1 MKRLVLFCFC
11 LLWGLTMYGQPGP
24 GLRINKQLEVALPES
39 LTQIQMEWVTL
50 DADTLIDLVVVG
62 VASDGTV
69 RVITFGNKVTA
80 LEWQKTQVT
89 QLLSAYVQ
97 PADLDG
103 DNQIDLLISGKAQS
117 HNSGLFFFKSNG
129 DFTFTVSKIIDRAS
143 PFRVADFTNDGK
155 PDLLT
160 YDSLPNS
167 SLAVFR
173 RDSLGY
179 SFSYDSAQMLI
190 HDVTVSDFNK
200 DGKLDFVVSGRDKL
214 NNPFTTLF
222 SATQKNN
229 FVPHM
234 MSNPVNGLLSAF
246 DKNGD
251 GWMDLVSTGRTTTG
265 QRQQTWTNDRAGKL
279 IPEGSNATAVTESL
293 FTADM
298 NADGTVDVVTSPQ
311 EPNRSIQIDL
321 GASVKSL
328 LLPNMIT
335 QKEGDYDGDGDLDI
349 ALVKDSLSLQWIDV
363 LALEAGEKNNK
374 PSLPVNSFAISTDR
388 KTFLVWESA
397 GDDHTPTSSLT
408 YDVWLGS
415 SRTLLAPNFQLS
427 TAARMVVAHGNAG
440 TLQSKIITNL
450 KDGQYD
456 YLIQTVDNAYR
467 GSAFAKGS
475 GLLCFNLAHRDVNAC
490 KGQTVSLNGTEPA
503 YWFSTQSGF
512 IQKSSS
518 INFVASKNDTIYSFV
533 LPSADCGKNRVYRIH
548 VYDASSQST
557 MRYACDGATVKL
569 NVDPGWQTVQW
580 DTNPPIANSNF
591 IQVIMGGDKDITATA
606 TSGPGCTYQ
615 QIFQLRP
622 STPKLGLNG
631 TTFRLRKGT
640 PVQLEASGVFS
651 TFSWTPPTGLSNA
664 NIGNPV
670 AAPNESTTY
679 RVTATDSIGCAASA
693 TVQVLVEFTAFVP
706 NLFTP
711 NDDNKND
718 ALLVYGLGQTSGFL
732 FQVFNRDGSLVFET
746 ADPVAAGHTGWNGY
760 VNGTRQP
767 PGVYYWKVEGHTD
780 TGDPLLL
787 NGKKTGS
794 VLLVH

>member
-1 MKRLVLFCFC
+1 MKRLVLLCFC
-11 LLWGLTMYGQPGP
+11 LLAGLTMYGQLGP
-24 GLRINKQLEVALPES
+24 GLRINKQLEVALPEA
-39 LTQIQMEWVTL
+39 LTQIQMEWVAL

-69 RVITFGNKVTA
+69 RVMTFRNKVTA
-80 LEWQKTQVT
+80 LEWKKTQAT

-103 DNQIDLLISGKAQS
+103 DNQIDLLISGKVLL
-117 HNSGLFFFKSNG
+117 HNGGLFFFKSNG
-129 DFTFTVSKIIDRAS
+129 DFTFTVSKIIDRDT

-160 YDSLPNS
+160 YDSLPNAS
-167 SLAVFR
+167 IAVLR

-179 SFSYDSAQMLI
+179 SFSFNSAQMLI
-190 HDVTVSDFNK
+190 HDVAVSDFNN
-200 DGKLDFVVSGRDKL
+200 DGKLDFVVSGKDNL

-222 SATQKNN
+222 SATEKNE
-229 FVPHM
+229 FIPHV
-234 MSNPVNGLLSAF
+234 MSGPVKGLLSAF

-251 GWMDLVSTGRTTTG
+251 GWTDLVGTGKTTTG
-265 QRQQTWTNDRAGKL
+265 LRQQTWTNDGTGTL
-279 IPEGSNATAVTESL
+279 IPEGAMTAGAKESL

-298 NADGTVDVVTSPQ
+298 NADGAVDVVTSSKQPI
-311 EPNRSIQIDL
+311 RSIQIDL
-321 GASVKSL
+321 GTSVKSL

-349 ALVKDSLSLQWIDV
+349 AIVKDSLSLQWIDV
-363 LALEAGEKNNK
+363 LALEADEKNNK
-374 PSLPVNSFAISTDR
+374 PSLPVDPFAISTDR

-427 TAARMVVAHGNAG
+427 TAARMVVAQGNAG

-467 GSAFAKGS
+467 GSAFAKGR
-475 GLLCFNLAHRDVNAC
+475 GLLCFNLAHQDVNVC
-490 KGQTVSLNGTEPA
+490 KGQTVTLNGTETA

-512 IQKSSS
+512 IQKSTT
-518 INFVASKNDTIYSFV
+518 IKFVASKNDTIYSFV
-533 LPSADCGKNRVYRIH
+533 PQSADCGKNRVYRMH

-557 MRYACDGATVKL
+557 TRFACEGATIKL
-569 NVDPGWQTVQW
+569 NVNPGWQTVQW
-580 DTNPPIANSNF
+580 DTDPPIANSNS
-591 IQVIMGGDKDITATA
+591 IQVTMAGSKVVTATA
-606 TSGPGCTYQ
+606 TSGPGCTYK

-631 TTFRLRKGT
+631 NTFRLRKGT
-640 PVQLEASGVFS
+640 SVQLEASGVFS
-651 TFSWTPPTGLSNA
+651 TFSWTPVAGLSNP

-670 AAPNESTTY
+670 AEPIESTTY

-718 ALLVYGLGQTSGFL
+718 ALLIYGLGQTSGFL

-746 ADPVAAGHTGWNGY
+746 ADPFAAGQTGWNGF